1 MTLPNATFIH
11 SQIVNYYKVF
21 QDWSKSIIAKAMQR
35 GYFLTKYGWK
45 YWISPNEK
53 INPRRLINW
62 PIQSHGS
69 EILRRAIIDLDEA
82 GFEISMIIH
91 DAVLIH
97 MKRKGSAKNIK
108 KLKTIMS
115 DAAEKVIG
123 AAIPVDT
130 NIIRKQFN
138 QDGEHKERWEKLYE
152 KLEWT
157 KNKQVSNSDIV
168 YSKQPPVVF
177 NKYI

>member
-157 KNKQVSNSDIV
+157 NQKAKPIKIENVEVTK
-168 YSKQPPVVF
+168 
-177 NKYI
+177 

>member
-1 MTLPNATFIH
+1 MDIPERKN
-11 SQIVNYYKVF
+11 K
-21 QDWSKSIIAKAMQR
+21 SK
-35 GYFLTKYGWK
+35 
-45 YWISPNEK
+45 K
-53 INPRRLINW
+53 INYW

-69 EILRRAIIDLDEA
+69 EILRRASIDLDEE

>member
-1 MTLPNATFIH
+1 MNKLNMTLPNATFIH

-138 QDGEHKERWEKLYE
+138 QDGEH
-152 KLEWT
+152 
-157 KNKQVSNSDIV
+157 
-168 YSKQPPVVF
+168 
-177 NKYI
+177 